1 MSGSIWPAFLW
12 RKIMRRNW
20 TLAEIDYMQNNWGD
34 VSIKHIAT
42 KLKRSINSVKIK
54 AYKVGLRRM
63 TDCGEYITFNQLFN
77 IINGKKEIGKD
88 FKRLIKAKFPMN
100 YQRIINKQVKVVY
113 MDKFWDWFEQNKHLI
128 DLKHTNK
135 GDFGYEPA
143 WVDEK
148 RRADKRAAEY
158 KTTPWTAYEDECLQR
173 LLKTYKYGYREISI
187 KLKRTEGA
195 LKRRMQDL
203 KIKERPLR
211 ADNHNPWTYDEIE
224 KVKKLYLKGYKSQII
239 AEYIDRSALAIN
251 GLLERHN
258 YFKGF

>member
-1 MSGSIWPAFLW
+1 MKK
-12 RKIMRRNW
+12 RKRRNW
-20 TLAEIDYMQNNWGD
+20 TAAEVEYMKNNWGD
-34 VSIKHIAT
+34 VSIKGIAI
-42 KLKRSINSVKIK
+42 KLKRSINSVKEK
-54 AYKVGLRRM
+54 AYKVGLKRM
-63 TDCGEYITFNQLFN
+63 IHSGEYITFNQLLN
-77 IINGKKEIGKD
+77 IIKGKEGVGRYTKKIE
-88 FKRLIKAKFPMN
+88 KANFPIR
-100 YQRIINKQVKVVY
+100 YQKVINEKVKVIY
-113 MDKFWDWFEQNKHLI
+113 MDEFWKWFEKNKHLI
-128 DLKHTNK
+128 DLKYTQN

-158 KTTPWTAYEDECLQR
+158 KTTPWTAYEDENLKR

-195 LKRRMQDL
+195 LKRRMMDL

-211 ADNHNPWTYDEIE
+211 ADPHTPWKPEEIE

-251 GLLERHN
+251 GLLERNN

>member
-1 MSGSIWPAFLW
+1 
-12 RKIMRRNW
+12 MRRNW
-20 TLAEIDYMQNNWGD
+20 TLEEVDYLKNNWGD
-34 VSIKHIAT
+34 VSIKHIAL
-42 KLKRSINSVKIK
+42 KLKRSVWSVKEK
-54 AYKVGLRRM
+54 AYKSGLRRM
-63 TDCGEYITFNQLFN
+63 TDSGEYITLNQLLN
-77 IINGKKEIGKD
+77 IIKGKWGCDRYLKKVEKAN
-88 FKRLIKAKFPMN
+88 FPIK
-100 YQRIINKQVKVVY
+100 YQRIINQQVKVIY
-113 MDKFWDWFEQNKHLI
+113 MHEFWAWFEKNKHLI
-128 DLKHTNK
+128 DLKNTQN

-158 KTTPWTAYEDECLQR
+158 KTTPWTSSEDDYLRR
-173 LLKTYKYGYREISI
+173 LLQSYKYGYREISI

-195 LKRRMQDL
+195 IKRRMMDL